1 MAMTYSGIQYYPI
14 SVILF
19 DEVHMELIDAKYG
32 MKGTAAVMKLLCKIY
47 KENGYYLTWNEE
59 QCALFA
65 NKAGKEINAEE
76 MQGVVDILVGKG
88 FFDKET
94 YENHQILTSIE
105 VQKVWLEATKRRKR
119 ELKAL
124 PYLLVETEEY
134 ERKGDKGD
142 KGDKGGR
149 SDRGD
154 KGDKGDRGDNV
165 GGCMQKQGDC
175 GQHADNSS
183 ENADSSRQSI
193 VEHSRAEDSR
203 EKESREL
210 PPLTPPGEEG
220 GVWGRFSFVE
230 FPGYAYNKKTH
241 NLECLLLSLEN
252 LHIKEP
258 DEVKAILKLSDYG
271 RLGNEV
277 WRIIHTTKW
286 SMVNSNGKYLIGAMV
301 KGRS

>member
-19 DEVHMELIDAKYG
+19 DEVHMELIEAKFG
-32 MKGTAAVMKLLCKIY
+32 MKGTTAVMKLLCKIY
-47 KENGYYLTWNEE
+47 KENGYYLHWGDE

-65 NKAGKEINAEE
+65 KRAGKEINADE
-76 MQGVVDILVGKG
+76 MQGIVDILVEKG

-94 YENHQILTSIE
+94 YDEHQVLTSVEI
-105 VQKVWLEATKRRKR
+105 QKVWLEATKRRKR
-119 ELKAL
+119 DLATM
-124 PYLLVETEEY
+124 PYLLVETQEY
-134 ERKGDKGD
+134 EKKGDKVNKGEKSD
-142 KGDKGGR
+142 GKGD
-149 SDRGD
+149 
-154 KGDKGDRGDNV
+154 
-165 GGCMQKQGDC
+165 CMQKLGDC
-175 GQHADNSS
+175 IQSADILS
-183 ENADSSRQSI
+183 ENADNLKQSI
-193 VEHSRAEDSR
+193 VEYSKVEER
-203 EKESREL
+203 REL
-210 PPLTPPGEEG
+210 PPLTPPGEDA
-220 GVWGRFSFVE
+220 GVWGRFSFIE

-286 SMVNSNGKYLIGAMV
+286 SVVNSKGKYLIGALV
-301 KGRS
+301 KTRNG